1 MRKLYLILLSLF
13 LISTLVLG
21 SELLTKTDLT
31 NLQKRKISEHI
42 LYELY
47 FCTDQGIASVFGYH
61 FDSYFTENH
70 YFTLA
75 IFGAVAGERGG
86 YGIAAFGLGANYPI
100 TDKLYWDAKALLGS
114 GGGGGLPAGGG
125 FAVEVQAGLSYEF
138 MKNVFFDL
146 KAGYLKFP
154 TGTLETPILNFGL
167 SFREKELYL
176 PY

>member
-86 YGIAAFGLGANYPI
+86 YGIA
-100 TDKLYWDAKALLGS
+100 
-114 GGGGGLPAGGG
+114 
-125 FAVEVQAGLSYEF
+125 
-138 MKNVFFDL
+138 
-146 KAGYLKFP
+146 
-154 TGTLETPILNFGL
+154 
-167 SFREKELYL
+167 
-176 PY
+176 